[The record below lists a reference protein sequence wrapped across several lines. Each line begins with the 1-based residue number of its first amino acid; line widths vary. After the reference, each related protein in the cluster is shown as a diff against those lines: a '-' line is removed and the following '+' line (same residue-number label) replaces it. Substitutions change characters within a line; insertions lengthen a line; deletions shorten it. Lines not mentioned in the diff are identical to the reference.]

1 MKRIALNPPFVQVH
15 WMEPAKRSNRTLAG
29 PLVAL
34 AIFVALAAFVGW
46 GALAVMAG
54 V

>member
-1 MKRIALNPPFVQVH
+1 MA
-15 WMEPAKRSNRTLAG
+15 
-29 PLVAL
+29 AL
-34 AIFVALAAFVGW
+34 AIFVALAAFMGW